1 MQKIYIYLLLSFLVQ
16 LSFSQNEKLISGKI
30 ICDNNVVSNIQ
41 ITNLVSEKS
50 SVSDINGDFS
60 IFAKAED
67 MLVFTST
74 NYDYKR
80 KILEQEDI
88 DFNNLVINLIKKIEQ
103 LDEVIVTKIPEID
116 VVKLRILSKPAK
128 EYTPAERRLKTATSL
143 DATANAG
150 MMMGGAM
157 SLDPFLNWLS
167 GRTKKLKNQLEIE
180 RNEMLLMKIKALYKD
195 VYYIKKLKI
204 NQDLINAFQYYAI
217 YDALFVADLKSKNK
231 IKINFRIIELAQK
244 FNNLQTNE
252 K

>member
-1 MQKIYIYLLLSFLVQ
+1 MQKIYLYILLPFFIQ
-16 LSFSQNEKLISGKI
+16 LSFAQNEKLISGKI
-30 ICDNNVVSNIQ
+30 ICENSFVSNIQ
-41 ITNLVSEKS
+41 VTNLVSEKS
-50 SVSDINGDFS
+50 TVSDTNGDFS

-67 MLVFTST
+67 MLVFTSI

-88 DFNNLVINLIKKIEQ
+88 DSNYFTVILTKKIER
-103 LDEVIVTKIPEID
+103 LDEVIVTKFKSLD
-116 VVKLRILSKPAK
+116 AVSLRILEKPAK

-180 RNEMLLMKIKALYKD
+180 RNEILLLKIKALYKD
-195 VYYIKKLKI
+195 DYYIKKLRI

-217 YDALFVADLKSKNK
+217 YDSQFVADLKSNNK
-231 IKINFRIIELAQK
+231 TKINFRIIELAQK
-244 FNNLQTNE
+244 FNNLQINE